1 MYNIKYETSRQSRFN
16 AWYWMLGAGTLGRP
30 RGMVQGG
37 RREEGSG
44 WTTRV
49 YLWQIHVDIWQNQYN
64 IVKLKKKKMTTLVPS
79 GLGNQTWVTSLE
91 PEQLCLPRLDAPGA
105 EHDVHPWSSHLRPVC
120 TPFWSK
126 AQSPD
131 PVCPRRIQIIL
142 GQPENAGHI
151 GMEELCKAGWSAL
164 LPLWGFPPLASDL
177 RVTLPL
183 EGGTFRGANGEVR
196 IGLRVGMD
204 WRGWTVMRI
213 LQRKHSPLAVC
224 SGTYRSHLQ
233 PSKPIFRKALL
244 PQIEGWKSGSAAVL
258 CLFLTATPLNLGLLG
273 TEYSEGLRG
282 CK

>member
-1 MYNIKYETSRQSRFN
+1 MADSCRYMAKPIQ
-16 AWYWMLGAGTLGRP
+16 YWK
-30 RGMVQGG
+30 V
-37 RREEGSG
+37 
-44 WTTRV
+44 
-49 YLWQIHVDIWQNQYN
+49 
-64 IVKLKKKKMTTLVPS
+64 KKKKTTLVPS

-91 PEQLCLPRLDAPGA
+91 PEQLRLPRLDAPGA

-183 EGGTFRGANGEVR
+183 EGSTFRGANREVR

-213 LQRKHSPLAVC
+213 LQRKRSPLAVC

-233 PSKPIFRKALL
+233 PSKPIFRKVLL